1 VLLVEDNPVNQRVA
15 CAMLERIGVSVQ
27 VAADGRAGIE
37 AAAADDFDAILMDCF
52 MPEVDGF
59 EATRAIRA
67 REEAEGTARTPILAM
82 TANAMRGDRERCIA
96 AGMDDYLSKPVTK
109 AELRNTLARW
119 IGATA

>member
-1 VLLVEDNPVNQRVA
+1 
-15 CAMLERIGVSVQ
+15 
-27 VAADGRAGIE
+27 
-37 AAAADDFDAILMDCF
+37 